1 MAFFNLVSW
10 HGQVHELERC
20 LDTQRG
26 GADWRSILKA
36 YILLQPKRDLDF
48 GFGTLHQRLLHH
60 PMKPKYSLRTYQL
73 VSEDVRCRD
82 FCPAHIIVEKAL
94 PYINVDFWGGWP
106 PPPALIPLPAPRK
119 KPRLVMLTPFVQKSS
134 RPRVSSTSCV
144 SNSQTPSS
152 HAAGVAAASEA
163 SASSPSIDAPLAA
176 PPLQDGELE
185 HGIDVTEENVEESCG
200 NGGTGNPILDAW
212 MAEAGITPTVPSPDD
227 APTRG
232 GIVPLLAAAPAV
244 EEEDEAIVSSVV
256 SSNDRRLCS
265 SVVVRVCLCARL
277 RVH

>member
-1 MAFFNLVSW
+1 MSW

-48 GFGTLHQRLLHH
+48 GFGTLYQRLLHH
-60 PMKPKYSLRTYQL
+60 PLKPKYSLRTYQL

-119 KPRLVMLTPFVQKSS
+119 KPRLVVMSSSPASQLACSCLPLGHYLLMLLLLRLSRCTPVIIAYSAL
-134 RPRVSSTSCV
+134 
-144 SNSQTPSS
+144 N
-152 HAAGVAAASEA
+152 VAALYCCLPFSK
-163 SASSPSIDAPLAA
+163 SRL
-176 PPLQDGELE
+176 
-185 HGIDVTEENVEESCG
+185 
-200 NGGTGNPILDAW
+200 
-212 MAEAGITPTVPSPDD
+212 
-227 APTRG
+227 
-232 GIVPLLAAAPAV
+232 PLLPF
-244 EEEDEAIVSSVV
+244 
-256 SSNDRRLCS
+256 L
-265 SVVVRVCLCARL
+265 
-277 RVH
+277 